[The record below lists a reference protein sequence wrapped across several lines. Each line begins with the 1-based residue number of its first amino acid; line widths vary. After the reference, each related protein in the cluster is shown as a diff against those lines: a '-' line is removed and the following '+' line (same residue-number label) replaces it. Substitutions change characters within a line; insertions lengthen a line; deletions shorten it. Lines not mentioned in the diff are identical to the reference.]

1 MNDLIQPVDGFGAS
15 TMAEL
20 AELRKAL
27 DIGTTDP
34 PTGFDSLRIESL
46 EATLKLLTYRAE
58 HIKLWRE
65 MPKSQAFSTIEEYN
79 RLEQYGGG
87 GGVFNPSGVLPEE
100 EDSTYSRQNQL
111 VKFLGSTRVVTHPAT
126 MIRTVPA
133 DLIAQET
140 QNGAL
145 WLMGRMNLALYE
157 GDATMVAEEFNGIER
172 QIVAGSGNVRDLRG
186 APLTQ
191 ADIER
196 GQQDIVDQFGRGTDI
211 FGNPAIF
218 SDFAQTFH
226 TYQRFAAPNVGAG
239 IAGTPITG
247 YASMAGT
254 VNFQADTFARFGTT
268 SPAAATSTR
277 APTAPT
283 LAVTTN
289 RNAAATIAAG
299 LTSQFAAAD
308 AGDYTWSV
316 TAFNRFGESIASAS
330 TGATTI
336 VTGGSVLLTI
346 TDGGGTD
353 AATAYKLY
361 RTTVGGTT
369 ESFIVNVARVG
380 ATTTYNDVNDE
391 LPGTAKALF
400 LDMTDQ
406 SLTFRQLSPMVR
418 MPLATIAPSIRW
430 MQLIYGTPIVY
441 QPLKNVVFK
450 NVGRLT

>member
-27 DIGTTDP
+27 DIGVTDP
-34 PTGFDSLRIESL
+34 PTGYDSLRVESL

-58 HIKLWRE
+58 HIRLWQQI
-65 MPKSQAFSTIEEYN
+65 PKSQAFSTIEEYN

-126 MIRTVPA
+126 LVRTVPA

-157 GDATMVAEEFNGIER
+157 GDATMVTEEFNGIGA
-172 QIVAGSGNVRDLRG
+172 QIEDGSGNIVDLRG

-191 ADIER
+191 ADIESA
-196 GQQDIVDQFGRGTDI
+196 QQDVVDQYGRCTDI
-211 FGNPAIF
+211 FANPAVF

-226 TYQRFAAPNVGAG
+226 TYQRFAAPGSPMGVV
-239 IAGTPITG
+239 GTPVTG
-247 YASMAGT
+247 YHTMAGT
-254 VNFQADTFARFGTT
+254 VRFQADTFARFGSTP
-268 SPAAATSTR
+268 PAAATSSR

-289 RNAAATIAAG
+289 RNAADTITAS

-308 AGDYTWSV
+308 AGDYIWQVS
-316 TAFNRFGESIASAS
+316 AFNRFGESLPSAV
-330 TGATTI
+330 TAATTI
-336 VTGGSVLLTI
+336 VEGGSVLLTI

-361 RTTVGGTT
+361 RTATDGTT
-369 ESFIVNVARVG
+369 TTFIVNIARDA
-380 ATTTYNDVNDE
+380 ATTTHNDVNDD
-391 LPGTAKALF
+391 LPACSRALM

-441 QPLKNVVFK
+441 QPLKNVLFK
-450 NVGRLT
+450 NVGRLS